1 MSHQT
6 IAALAAARDIQVT
19 GGLADTGCSPTRVP
33 TATDPAVHHR
43 LDSPSL
49 QVRRLSTFRRSRG
62 GFLAACLRISALL
75 WVGAGLSVDAV
86 AETTA
91 PPNFVAITDDL
102 STSGQPPLAWLDALK
117 ANGYDA
123 VIYLAPATVS
133 DAVRDEPLS
142 VSRQGLV
149 FVNVPIRWEEP
160 TERDFQTFSAVLSA
174 LGSRK
179 VHVHCQLNY
188 RASSM
193 VFLHR
198 SLVGGEDPAVAY
210 EAVSRVWSPT
220 GAWKR
225 LLQEQ
230 LAKHGIAFEVF

>member
-1 MSHQT
+1 MNRPPMRH
-6 IAALAAARDIQVT
+6 LLDHRAR
-19 GGLADTGCSPTRVP
+19 LR
-33 TATDPAVHHR
+33 R
-43 LDSPSL
+43 PSL
-49 QVRRLSTFRRSRG
+49 LRGLGSRLGT
-62 GFLAACLRISALL
+62 ACLRVAALL
-75 WVGAGLSVDAV
+75 WISVGASVDAV
-86 AETTA
+86 AETPA
-91 PPNFVAITDDL
+91 PPNFVAITDRL
-102 STSGQPPLAWLDALK
+102 STSGQPPLAWLDELK
-117 ANGYDA
+117 ANGFEA
-123 VIYLAPATVS
+123 VIYLAPATVP
-133 DAVRDEPLS
+133 DAVRDEPLA

-160 TERDFQTFSAVLSA
+160 TERDVQTFSAVLSA
-174 LGSRK
+174 LGNRK

-198 SLVGGEDPAVAY
+198 TLVGGEDPAVAY

-230 LAKHGIAFEVF
+230 LAKRSIAFEVF